1 MIQPQVLIVS
11 TGSELTNGKSQDTNS
26 IWIANELVSQGFSIR
41 KFLVL
46 PDDPNLIQ
54 EELEV
59 ATKMGNLDW
68 IILTGG
74 LGPTEDDYTVDVVL
88 KLTNDTSMFV
98 ERARLKLEKIYRL
111 RGLKYESLLDTVF
124 RQTRVPEKSL
134 VMDNKVGIAPGF
146 VVTLSEKTR
155 LACMPGVPSEM
166 KDIFTKKLLP
176 MMIRTSSTQKK
187 YRGERVIWN
196 IGESVYQE
204 EFIRKQPI
212 FQDDLVE
219 WGVTAKRGYI
229 KTTFLSEDQSNI
241 DKILSDLDS
250 QYKDRVS
257 GDIFIDLHKVL
268 IDKNY
273 KISIA
278 ESCTGGWVAKILTD
292 MSGSSAYFI
301 SSLVTYHNLAKEN
314 LLFVPQDVLHKK
326 GAVSEETAKA
336 MLSGLEKH
344 FDIDYSLSITG
355 IAGPDGGSPE
365 KPVGL
370 VYIGVKKKGRPARII
385 KYFFPGNREMVRE
398 SAANNAIFQLY
409 REIHL

>member
-1 MIQPQVLIVS
+1 MKQPQVLIVS

-26 IWIANELVSQGFSIR
+26 MWIANELVSQGFSIR
-41 KFLVL
+41 KILVL

-54 EELEV
+54 EELLS

-74 LGPTEDDYTVDVVL
+74 LGPTDDDYTVDVVL
-88 KLTNDTSMFV
+88 KLTDDVSMFV
-98 ERARLKLEKIYRL
+98 EKARFKLEKIYRL
-111 RGLKYESLLDTVF
+111 RGLKYESILDTAF

-146 VVTLSEKTR
+146 VVPLSIQTR

-176 MMIRTSSTQKK
+176 LMIRTSKTQAKF
-187 YRGERVIWN
+187 RGERVIWN
-196 IGESVYQE
+196 IGESLYQE
-204 EFIRKQPI
+204 EFIRNQPLL
-212 FQDDLVE
+212 QNDSVE

-229 KTTFLSEDQSNI
+229 KTTFLSEDQSI
-241 DKILSDLDS
+241 VDKILSDLDIK
-250 QYKDRVS
+250 YKDRIS
-257 GDIFIDLHKVL
+257 GDIFPELHRIL
-268 IDKNY
+268 IDKKY

-292 MSGSSAYFI
+292 MAGSSAYFI

-314 LLFVPQDVLHKK
+314 LLFVPQETLNSK

-344 FDIDYSLSITG
+344 FNIDYSLSITG
-355 IAGPDGGSPE
+355 IAGPDGGTSE

-370 VYIGVKKKGRPARII
+370 VYVGVKKKGRPARII

-409 REIHL
+409 REILL